1 MTSSNIPRFFW
12 ISLSFCMIVATLGLL
27 GIAWQS
33 TSVSIEI
40 ANAKI
45 NLSRAISEVRQIK
58 DELEMEQD
66 RLIEEK
72 EALNNL
78 LSNLEKTS
86 ATSSETEE
94 LLKSYLSNKKTP
106 WPAVLEKQR
115 FKQLDHQLINLEKTL
130 NLK

>member
-1 MTSSNIPRFFW
+1 
-12 ISLSFCMIVATLGLL
+12 MIVATLGLL

-58 DELEMEQD
+58 DELEIEQE

-72 EALNNL
+72 EALNDL
-78 LSNLEKTS
+78 LSNLEKAP
-86 ATSSETEE
+86 ATSSEAEE
-94 LLKSYLSNKKTP
+94 LLKSYLSNNKKPLT
-106 WPAVLEKQR
+106 AVLEKRR
-115 FKQLDHQLINLEKTL
+115 FNQLDHQLIRLERTL
-130 NLK
+130 NVKQTGTTR

>member
-1 MTSSNIPRFFW
+1 
-12 ISLSFCMIVATLGLL
+12 MIVATLGLL

-40 ANAKI
+40 TNAKI